1 MNKKQEKKD
10 ILLNF
15 HVDKKLLKEL
25 KDFCYKSNGNL
36 NIGWTMSFVIR
47 EAIKRF
53 INREQVNNPKGNS
66 LFTCSCCAILEEKFN
81 E

>member
-25 KDFCYKSNGNL
+25 KDFCYKSS
-36 NIGWTMSFVIR
+36 WTMSFVIR

-53 INREQVNNPKGNS
+53 IN
-66 LFTCSCCAILEEKFN
+66 FEEKFREAIN
-81 E
+81 DKRT